1 MNGHLERPL
10 RLGEIFDRAVT
21 ISVRGCLPLFVLF
34 ALYDL
39 PMGVLQ
45 LFGATRVDHFVGIIV
60 AAVLDRVYE
69 ISGIGAQNAGP
80 TTIDNVVLI
89 VGLLLQPLLS
99 GAIAFAV
106 MRGLAGESMQPALA
120 YRAAFARY
128 GQLLGVFAISTAS
141 LGIIFVVASAS
152 VAWAALL
159 FTHGI
164 VVASLIVFVWV
175 VFLAIVLSWCSLV
188 LTLALNSVVLDNASV
203 FRAMNNVRVLISTR
217 REFGRML
224 VTGLVLI
231 AIQVAAHVAGE
242 TFGELFYSLVPLFF
256 AYEMIDYAVIIVGS
270 ILPSVVGTLYYL
282 DLRVRRE
289 GRNML
294 DEPPVLAS
302 TVPV

>member
-1 MNGHLERPL
+1 M
-10 RLGEIFDRAVT
+10 
-21 ISVRGCLPLFVLF
+21 
-34 ALYDL
+34 
-39 PMGVLQ
+39 
-45 LFGATRVDHFVGIIV
+45 
-60 AAVLDRVYE
+60 
-69 ISGIGAQNAGP
+69 
-80 TTIDNVVLI
+80 
-89 VGLLLQPLLS
+89 
-99 GAIAFAV
+99 
-106 MRGLAGESMQPALA
+106 
-120 YRAAFARY
+120 
-128 GQLLGVFAISTAS
+128 
-141 LGIIFVVASAS
+141 
-152 VAWAALL
+152 
-159 FTHGI
+159 
-164 VVASLIVFVWV
+164 ASLIVFVWV

-231 AIQVAAHVAGE
+231 AIQVAVHVAGE
-242 TFGELFYSLVPLFF
+242 TFGELFSSLVPLFF

-289 GRNML
+289 GRNVL

>member
-141 LGIIFVVASAS
+141 LGIHIRRCLSVRSLGSAPLH
-152 VAWAALL
+152 ARNRCGEPHRLCL
-159 FTHGI
+159 
-164 VVASLIVFVWV
+164 
-175 VFLAIVLSWCSLV
+175 
-188 LTLALNSVVLDNASV
+188 
-203 FRAMNNVRVLISTR
+203 
-217 REFGRML
+217 GR
-224 VTGLVLI
+224 
-231 AIQVAAHVAGE
+231 
-242 TFGELFYSLVPLFF
+242 F
-256 AYEMIDYAVIIVGS
+256 
-270 ILPSVVGTLYYL
+270 PSHRT
-282 DLRVRRE
+282 
-289 GRNML
+289 
-294 DEPPVLAS
+294 
-302 TVPV
+302 